1 MTTIEHEH
9 KNKDTQPQEPIKK
22 LHLKNA
28 EVTLLGTAHIS
39 KASAEKVQELL
50 QSGHYDCVAVELC
63 PSRHNAI
70 INPDALAKMDLF
82 QVIREGK
89 AALVAANL
97 ALGAFQQRMAEQLD
111 IKPGAEMRIA
121 IETATEMKIP
131 VALIDREIAVTL
143 KRVYRNVPWW
153 QRMNIVAGL
162 LASVVSRQ
170 EVSEEEIEKLKE
182 GDILESA
189 FSQFAQEAEH
199 LYHPLVDE
207 RDQYMAAK
215 LIQEDSGNKYQ
226 RVLAVVGAGHLK
238 GIHSYLTKWQEE
250 QPQFD
255 TKNHLSQLDQ
265 IPPGS
270 KWIKVIPWAIVA
282 LILVGFIIGFSKSA
296 DLGLQLV
303 LDWVLINGG
312 LSALGAMIA
321 LGHPFTVIGAFIAA
335 PLTSLNPTIGAGMVT
350 AAIETYMRKPKV
362 EDFSRLRSD
371 TTSVKGWWK
380 NRVTRVLLVF
390 ILSTLG
396 SAAGT
401 YLAGFRIFER
411 LTST

>member
-1 MTTIEHEH
+1 MSNPE
-9 KNKDTQPQEPIKK
+9 QEPIKTIK
-22 LHLKNA
+22 LKNA

-39 KASAEKVQELL
+39 RASADKVKELL
-50 QSGHYDCVAVELC
+50 ESGHYDSVAVELC

-82 QVIREGK
+82 QVIRQGK
-89 AALVAANL
+89 ASLVAANL

-111 IKPGAEMRIA
+111 IKPGAEMRVA
-121 IETATEMKIP
+121 IDTATEMKIP
-131 VALIDREIAVTL
+131 VSLIDREISVTL

-162 LASVVSRQ
+162 FASVISRQ

-199 LYHPLVDE
+199 LYKPLVDE
-207 RDQYMAAK
+207 RDQYMAAR
-215 LIQEDSGNKYQ
+215 LMQEDEPGDYQ
-226 RVLAVVGAGHLK
+226 RILAVVGAGHLK
-238 GIHSYLTKWQEE
+238 GIASYLSQWQTS
-250 QPQFD
+250 QDPSHAQ
-255 TKNHLSQLDQ
+255 TTLSHLDEV
-265 IPPGS
+265 PPGS
-270 KWIKVIPWAIVA
+270 KWIKFIPWAIVA
-282 LILVGFIIGFSKSA
+282 LIFVGFIIGFSRSSE
-296 DLGLQLV
+296 LGLQLV

-312 LSALGAMIA
+312 LCALGTLIA
-321 LGHPFTVIGAFIAA
+321 FGHPFTVIGAFLAA

-350 AAIETYMRKPKV
+350 AAIETYMRKPTV
-362 EDFSRLRSD
+362 EDFSNLRSD
-371 TTSVKGWWK
+371 TTHLKGWWG

-411 LTST
+411 LTGS